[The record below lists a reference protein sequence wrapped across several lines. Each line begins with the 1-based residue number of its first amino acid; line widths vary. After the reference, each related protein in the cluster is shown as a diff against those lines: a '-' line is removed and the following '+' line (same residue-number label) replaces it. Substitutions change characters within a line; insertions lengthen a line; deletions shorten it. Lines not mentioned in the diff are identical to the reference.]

1 MGHEKTYNDYMRS
14 WNKMYSV
21 ENLRTV
27 TNHNEEVKIVTLQ
40 NLARNLREEA
50 YNRCVARTV

>member
-27 TNHNEEVKIVTLQ
+27 TNHDEEVKIVTLQ
-40 NLARNLREEA
+40 NLARCKGYQLR
-50 YNRCVARTV
+50 CKT